1 MNELDIGMSSEQLKE
16 RLFQSIEMV
25 KTFRKVM
32 RDALYFIK
40 RNYNVYSYLHE
51 FIGSDYFTEVTSRV
65 KCELQLDLT
74 TKKLTMVSL
83 IDPDLRE
90 STTLLNEQ
98 QWLDFIERE
107 LIKEGRLNGK

>member
-1 MNELDIGMSSEQLKE
+1 MNELDIGMSSEQLRE

-25 KTFRKVM
+25 KKFRKLM
-32 RDALYFIK
+32 KDALYYIK
-40 RNYNVYSYLHE
+40 RHYNIYSYLDD
-51 FIGSDYFTEVTSRV
+51 FIGSDYFTRVTEKI
-65 KCELQLDLT
+65 KCELKLNLK